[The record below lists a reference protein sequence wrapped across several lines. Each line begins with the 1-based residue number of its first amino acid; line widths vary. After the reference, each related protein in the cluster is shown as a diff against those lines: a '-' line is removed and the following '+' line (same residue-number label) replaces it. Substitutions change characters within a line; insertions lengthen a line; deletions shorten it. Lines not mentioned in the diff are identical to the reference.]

1 MRLVNG
7 SGSEKTGACWMSA
20 LHWYTR
26 KGKSWSDQP
35 ACVSPVIRD
44 LCIKLNDTLP
54 DGEREEVIGPHIF
67 APVGTNTGEADEEK
81 RRALCADRALR
92 VFAPYWLRKTKVPK
106 LVEHAERLEAME
118 PLTTRGA
125 AKKAVAILDK
135 AHKDASASAY
145 AYAYDYDYDY
155 DYDPAS
161 AYAYAYASASA
172 YASAYASMPSEDKE
186 WFKREIIRLILD
198 LCAVGRKDVE
208 ETKTRG
214 EVLAMLS

>member
-135 AHKDASASAY
+135 AHKDASAY
-145 AYAYDYDYDY
+145 
-155 DYDPAS
+155 AS